1 MTNTLTQQ
9 LQEKAVRALQN
20 LHDYINREVGLP
32 TGMPGLGTITL
43 GSREEMYEDFITKL
57 VADVVEAEKSRA
69 LNVMKTQEDRW
80 CEDEFGHCGCLRY
93 AIDLVENPE
102 ADRIFTPSTQPK
114 EVQP

>member
-1 MTNTLTQQ
+1 MTLTQQ
-9 LQEKAVRALQN
+9 LQEKAVREF
-20 LHDYINREVGLP
+20 DGEFVFSDGCVSEYS
-32 TGMPGLGTITL
+32 TKKMKK
-43 GSREEMYEDFITKL
+43 FITKL